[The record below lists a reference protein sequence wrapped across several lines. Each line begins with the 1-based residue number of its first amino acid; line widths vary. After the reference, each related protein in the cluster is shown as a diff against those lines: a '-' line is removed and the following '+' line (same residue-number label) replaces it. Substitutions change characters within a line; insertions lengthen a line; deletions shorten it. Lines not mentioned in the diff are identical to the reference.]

1 MDCLQMTWGNPPPI
15 EPTEPKQGKVI
26 NPEDLAGDSESSQQK
41 ALFAWAAQSVGKYPQ
56 LAYMFAVPN
65 GFFATI
71 AQKGKMKAEGLR
83 SGVPDIFL
91 LSRAW
96 KGIGY
101 VEGYAGCF
109 IEMKIEK
116 YRNRKDGGCSEEQID
131 FINYATSAGY
141 YCKVCYNW
149 MEARD
154 TLIAYL
160 EGKL

>member
-1 MDCLQMTWGNPPPI
+1 MTWGNPPPI
-15 EPTEPKQGKVI
+15 PPSEPKQGKQI
-26 NPEDLAGDSESSQQK
+26 NPEDLAGDSESGQQK
-41 ALFAWAAQSVGKYPQ
+41 ALFLWAALNVGKYPA

-91 LSRAW
+91 PSPMTYG
-96 KGIGY
+96 KGKWEYHG
-101 VEGYAGCF
+101 AF

-116 YRNRKDGGCSEEQID
+116 YRNRKDGGCSEGQID
-131 FINYATSAGY
+131 FINYAANAGY